1 MIRSYQRHFL
11 TVALAIVVMACP
23 KPPVVE
29 ETLPAEPA
37 QITQDYLNSL
47 TDDVLRG
54 RDSDKDGLSDFDE
67 LRTHNTNPLAA
78 DTDGDGLNDF
88 DEVMKQKTDPT
99 KADTDGDGLS
109 DGNEVNVH
117 KTNPL
122 NADSDGDGLSDGA
135 EINTH
140 RTNPNSA
147 DSDGDGLSD
156 YDEVI
161 THKTNPNN
169 PDSDGDGFTDGQE
182 VQMGTNPSSSADPVY
197 IRSLH
202 TVNFGFDLSNIDT
215 QAAQA
220 LTDNVS
226 KLRGASN
233 INVRVDAYTD
243 HIGGDQYNLRLSV
256 RRANAVRDFY
266 VSNGI
271 AEGRIQAQ
279 GLGKAPVPCASDDVD
294 GKGCRANR
302 RAETVPLNNLQ
313 FTPRN

>member
-1 MIRSYQRHFL
+1 MIRTYQRHFL

-29 ETLPAEPA
+29 DLPTEPA

-47 TDDVLRG
+47 SDDVLRG
-54 RDSDKDGLSDFDE
+54 RDTDRDGLSDFDE
-67 LRTHNTNPLAA
+67 LRTYKTNPLVA

-88 DEVMKQKTDPT
+88 VEVMNHKTDPT
-99 KADTDGDGLS
+99 KADTDGDGLN
-109 DGNEVNVH
+109 DGAEVNTH
-117 KTNPL
+117 RTNPL
-122 NADSDGDGLSDGA
+122 VADTDGDGLSDGA

-140 RTNPNSA
+140 RTNPLSA
-147 DSDGDGLSD
+147 DTDGDGLSD
-156 YDEVI
+156 YDEVM

-169 PDSDGDGFTDGQE
+169 PDTDGDGFADGQE
-182 VQMGTNPSSSADPVY
+182 IQMRTNPLDPADPAY
-197 IRSLH
+197 IRTLS

-215 QAAQA
+215 QAAQL
-220 LTDNVS
+220 LTENVN
-226 KLRGASN
+226 KLKSASN
-233 INVRVDAYTD
+233 INLRVDAYTD

-256 RRANAVRDFY
+256 RRANAVRQFY

-271 AEGRIQAQ
+271 AENRIQAQ

-302 RAETVPLNNLQ
+302 RAESVPLNNVQ
-313 FTPRN
+313 FAPRN

>member
-1 MIRSYQRHFL
+1 MIRTYQRHFL

-29 ETLPAEPA
+29 ELPTEPA
-37 QITQDYLNSL
+37 QITQEYLNALS
-47 TDDVLRG
+47 DDVLRG
-54 RDSDKDGLSDFDE
+54 RDTDKDGLSDFDE
-67 LRTHNTNPLAA
+67 LRTHNTNPLVA

-88 DEVMKQKTDPT
+88 DEVMKHKTDPT
-99 KADTDGDGLS
+99 KRDTDGDGLS
-109 DGNEVNVH
+109 DGDEVNVR

-122 NADSDGDGLSDGA
+122 NADSDGDGLSDGD
-135 EINTH
+135 EINTY

-156 YDEVI
+156 YDEVMK
-161 THKTNPNN
+161 HKTNPNN

-182 VQMGTNPSSSADPVY
+182 VQMGTNPTSSADPVY

-243 HIGGDQYNLRLSV
+243 HVGGDQYNLRLSV

-266 VSNGI
+266 VTNGI
-271 AEGRIQAQ
+271 AESRIQAQ